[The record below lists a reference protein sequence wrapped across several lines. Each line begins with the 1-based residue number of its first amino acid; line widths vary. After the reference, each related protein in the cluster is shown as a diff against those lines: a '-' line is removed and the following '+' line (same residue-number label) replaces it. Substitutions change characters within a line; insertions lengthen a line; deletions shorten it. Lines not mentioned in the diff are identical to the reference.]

1 MRVPWCLD
9 CKSGA
14 QLLTSRAFDRFESAG
29 KLPHRL
35 SLPDLVTAVWPRS
48 ALPGQ
53 SDCARSSKKLAGSPW
68 DQWAPVSMVPG
79 NAGNRRLIPAPGQY
93 WPANHRSGDQIAFRA
108 TVMERNIGVIGDL
121 TDVSFAKSKG
131 PVMSTRFQIALLI
144 FMMANAVAFGVG
156 IVLVLMIPVLAA
168 YAFEAIPAIVVA
180 SFLVSAP
187 AAWFIAPTLRSRY
200 QRAHSH

>member
-1 MRVPWCLD
+1 MCPLR
-9 CKSGA
+9 
-14 QLLTSRAFDRFESAG
+14 
-29 KLPHRL
+29 
-35 SLPDLVTAVWPRS
+35 
-48 ALPGQ
+48 
-53 SDCARSSKKLAGSPW
+53 
-68 DQWAPVSMVPG
+68 
-79 NAGNRRLIPAPGQY
+79 NR
-93 WPANHRSGDQIAFRA
+93 
-108 TVMERNIGVIGDL
+108 
-121 TDVSFAKSKG
+121 KG

-144 FMMANAVAFGVG
+144 FMMANAVVFGVG